1 VDVVIP
7 AEVARTVAKQLTK
20 LPYRKVAQLI
30 QVLLTAPAAP
40 AAPAPTDEKKA

>member
-20 LPYRKVAQLI
+20 LPYRKVAALI

-40 AAPAPTDEKKA
+40 VAPPPAEEKPA